1 MADRDKIAPLQ
12 YITTG
17 ATPAEVVREVAAFL
31 CGGGRWVQLRMKE
44 APDSVVA
51 ETARMLLTPVHACG
65 GLLIIDDR
73 VEVAARTGADGVHL
87 GRGDMPPTEARVF
100 MGDAIIGAT
109 ANTADHIREA
119 VEAGVDY
126 IGLGP
131 FRYTATKKRLSP
143 VLGLEGYGRVLSEVG
158 ADLPPVVAIGGIT
171 PDDMEPL
178 ASAGVWG
185 VAVAGAIAHADD
197 PVEAT
202 RRFVEL
208 TERYFKIK

>member
-1 MADRDKIAPLQ
+1 MAYRDKIAYLQ

-17 ATPAEVVREVAAFL
+17 AATAEVVREVAAFL

-44 APDSVVA
+44 ATDSVVA
-51 ETARMLLTPVHACG
+51 ETAEMLLTPVHACG
-65 GLLIIDDR
+65 GVLIIDDR

-87 GRGDMPPTEARVF
+87 GRGDMPPAEARAF

-109 ANTADHIREA
+109 ANTSDHIREA

-131 FRYTATKKRLSP
+131 FRYTTTKKRLSP
-143 VLGLEGYGRVLSEVG
+143 VLGLEGYREVLSSLKGV
-158 ADLPPVVAIGGIT
+158 LPPVVAIGGIT
-171 PDDMEPL
+171 PDDMESL
-178 ASAGVWG
+178 ASTGVRG
-185 VAVAGAIAHADD
+185 VAVAGAIAHTDD

-208 TERYFKIK
+208 TEKYFKIK